1 MNIEIFIYV
10 LIEISIIKK
19 IRQYGAKKILI
30 RYTDQFKQKI

>member
-19 IRQYGAKKILI
+19 IRQYGAKKI
-30 RYTDQFKQKI
+30 FVN